1 MSRAVRNMRK
11 VLDAVASHNEAAA
24 LDVMRAAEQIKDELL
39 RQRLLNAIHQLNQDA
54 DDLRLARDE
63 LNGQASRLGQ
73 ALMGFP

>member
-11 VLDAVASHNEAAA
+11 VLDAVASHNEAVA

-63 LNGQASRLGQ
+63 LNGQASRLG
-73 ALMGFP
+73 

>member
-1 MSRAVRNMRK
+1 MSRSVRNMRK

-63 LNGQASRLGQ
+63 LHGQASRLG
-73 ALMGFP
+73 

>member
-11 VLDAVASHNEAAA
+11 VLDAVARHNEAAA
-24 LDVMRAAEQIKDELL
+24 LDVMRAAELIKDELL

-63 LNGQASRLGQ
+63 LHGQASRLG
-73 ALMGFP
+73 